1 MSGIIRKRT
10 GPAGSRILGVGAY
23 RPMTV
28 VSNADICQRLDST
41 PEWIESRS
49 GIRSRRFATA
59 EESLGAMAAT
69 AAGKALA
76 SAGVEIADVG
86 CILVATMSH
95 VTQSPSVATD
105 VAARIGAE
113 KATAFDISAA
123 CAGFCHGLAIAS
135 DMVLAGSARHVLV
148 IGAERMSDIVDPHD
162 RGTAFLF
169 GDGAGA
175 IVVGPSETP
184 GIGPVVWGSDP
195 SARDVIA
202 HDRSYLDWRDNPE
215 LPWPTMRMAGQRVF
229 RWASWQ
235 MAPVAR
241 AALDEAGVTADDLA
255 AFIPHQANIRIINVL
270 CRVLALPGT
279 VTVARDIEVH
289 GNTSGASV
297 PLAMDEILASGQV
310 PSGGLALLI
319 GFGAGLVYAAQVVQL
334 P

>member
-49 GIRSRRFATA
+49 GIRSRRFANA

-76 SAGVEIADVG
+76 SAGVEVADVG

-95 VTQSPSVATD
+95 VIQSPSVATD
-105 VAARIGAE
+105 VAARLGAE
-113 KATAFDISAA
+113 KAAAFDISAA
-123 CAGFCHGLAIAS
+123 CAGFCHALAIAS

-148 IGAERMSDIVDPHD
+148 IGAERMSDIIDPHD
-162 RGTAFLF
+162 RSTAFLF

-175 IVVGPSETP
+175 IVVGPSETA
-184 GIGPVVWGSDP
+184 GIGPVVWGSAP
-195 SARDVIA
+195 SARDAIA

-241 AALDEAGVTADDLA
+241 AALDEAGITANDLV
-255 AFIPHQANIRIINVL
+255 AFVPHQANIRIINVL

-289 GNTSGASV
+289 GNTSGASI
-297 PLAMDEILASGQV
+297 PLAMDDILASGQV

-319 GFGAGLVYAAQVVQL
+319 GFGAGLVYAAQVIQL